1 MQRSTHLTTP
11 TGPSPEAASRRL
23 APTRAAPTDTGPN
36 GLSGSRAPVPQP
48 GMVSSGLAESGQQT
62 EGSGQVSALTMTL
75 FVAGGIAFALW
86 VGQEPTQIVTPAPGP
101 T

>member
-1 MQRSTHLTTP
+1 M
-11 TGPSPEAASRRL
+11 
-23 APTRAAPTDTGPN
+23 APTRTAPNGTGPK

-48 GMVSSGLAESGQQT
+48 GMVSSGLAESGQEP

-86 VGQEPTQIVTPAPGP
+86 VSQEPNQIVTPAPGP
-101 T
+101 A